1 MNQNIE
7 TDRHK
12 RKFFDFIYNNLI
24 NKKDIKILEFGVS
37 ERGVSTELFLELCE
51 KNQGELISIDTNANS
66 KNFNSKKWTFI
77 NTRDDNF
84 LEIEK
89 FIKNKKF
96 DVIYLDTIHKA
107 DHVKKI
113 LFHYFK
119 YLKSNGLFFVDDT
132 SLLPYLHSREKNNF
146 SQEINNQET
155 FDKILE
161 IYNENH
167 ENIDLEFSF
176 VGTGIAKI
184 RRLNDNGLKD
194 CKKIKSRRFTVKNFL
209 RKIYKIFF
217 KL

>member
-1 MNQNIE
+1 MQ
-7 TDRHK
+7 T
-12 RKFFDFIYNNLI
+12 L
-24 NKKDIKILEFGVS
+24 KIL
-37 ERGVSTELFLELCE
+37 TQ
-51 KNQGELISIDTNANS
+51 KNGLLLTR
-66 KNFNSKKWTFI
+66 
-77 NTRDDNF
+77 RDDNF

-167 ENIDLEFSF
+167 ENIDLEFSLL
-176 VGTGIAKI
+176 VLELPKYENSTIM
-184 RRLNDNGLKD
+184 D
-194 CKKIKSRRFTVKNFL
+194 
-209 RKIYKIFF
+209 
-217 KL
+217 

>member
-1 MNQNIE
+1 M
-7 TDRHK
+7 
-12 RKFFDFIYNNLI
+12 
-24 NKKDIKILEFGVS
+24 
-37 ERGVSTELFLELCE
+37 ELCE

-132 SLLPYLHSREKNNF
+132 SLLPYLHSRKKQFF
-146 SQEINNQET
+146 SRN
-155 FDKILE
+155 K
-161 IYNENH
+161 
-167 ENIDLEFSF
+167 
-176 VGTGIAKI
+176 
-184 RRLNDNGLKD
+184 
-194 CKKIKSRRFTVKNFL
+194 
-209 RKIYKIFF
+209 
-217 KL
+217 